1 MQSDGE
7 FAEVDRINNPQEP
20 AVPTCAGFWSE
31 SGSC

>member
-20 AVPTCAGFWSE
+20 AAPTCAGF
-31 SGSC
+31 